1 MIEHDEE
8 PAEPRP
14 IDKFRG
20 TAAGAVFAAGL
31 MGLADALEGPRDKRV
46 EIVVDYAGDPP
57 FSDRILMRL
66 DPDNAADSIVVVR
79 NTW

>member
-1 MIEHDEE
+1 MLERDEV
-8 PAEPRP
+8 PAELRP

-31 MGLADALEGPRDKRV
+31 LGLADALEGPRDERV
-46 EIVVDYAGDPP
+46 EIVVDYAGEP

-79 NTW
+79 NTY